1 MEHNYEDHSSREVT
15 KNNRRTFT
23 LTSKQ
28 LLIACLV
35 VVALLAIIWTWK
47 SIQINSLK
55 KDHSEHTL
63 QLKQQAQT
71 MLISSDKHYLQL
83 LAKPYVWAIRTEMMK
98 GNLSQVHLY
107 ANDMVKEK
115 NMKSVVVADNKGVV
129 VSSTDKKLEGQNF
142 AAVGNQAYLSIDNT
156 VVEQVNDSLLVM
168 ATPVMG
174 FNSRLGT
181 LMISYSPIKPV
192 FK

>member
-15 KNNRRTFT
+15 KNNQRTFT